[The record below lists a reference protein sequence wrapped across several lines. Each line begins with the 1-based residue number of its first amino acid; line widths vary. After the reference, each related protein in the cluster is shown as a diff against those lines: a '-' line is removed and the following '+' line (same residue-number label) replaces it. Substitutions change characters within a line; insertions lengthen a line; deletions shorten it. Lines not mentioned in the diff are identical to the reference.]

1 MPLYQTDPEK
11 ILFIDIE
18 TVSRY
23 HSFEEMDE
31 DWQILWD
38 EKSRYARGEEIS
50 PAEFYPQRAG
60 IMAEFGKVICISC
73 AFLTRQAGRRQLR
86 VRSFAGNDE
95 RKLLADFAELLDQ
108 HFRQHLLCAHNG
120 KEFDFPYL
128 SRRMLING
136 VKLPPAL
143 NTSGSKP
150 WEIPHLDTM
159 EMWKFGDRKN
169 YTSLKLLSALFDI
182 PTPKDD
188 IDGSMVGKVYWVDK
202 DLPRIV
208 AYCQKDTI
216 SLARLYLK
224 LEMEG
229 DLSDEDIIIADK
241 YV

>member
-11 ILFIDIE
+11 ILFLDIE
-18 TVSRY
+18 TVSRFPD
-23 HSFEEMDE
+23 FEQMDE
-31 DWQILWD
+31 SWQVLWD
-38 EKSRYARGEEIS
+38 EKSRFARGEEVS
-50 PAEFYPQRAG
+50 AAEFYPQRAG

-73 AFLTRQAGRRQLR
+73 AFLARQGGRRQLR
-86 VRSFAGNDE
+86 VRSFAGDDE

-136 VKLPPAL
+136 IKLPASL
-143 NTSGSKP
+143 NTSGAKP

-169 YTSLKLLSALFDI
+169 FTSLKLLTALFDI

-188 IDGSMVGKVYWVDK
+188 IDGSMVGEVYWVDK
-202 DLPRIV
+202 DLSRIV
-208 AYCQKDTI
+208 TYCQKDTI

-229 DLSDEDIIIADK
+229 DLTDEDIIIADK